1 MSAPGPVEPG
11 WRALP
16 AGRTFSPAFRRLRDE
31 AFAWIAS
38 YYDRSHLTRAA
49 DWMLVL
55 APEAPEHLILAA
67 LMHDLER
74 SVPGGPVLD
83 KAAMAWDDLD
93 YNTAHAYRSAEV
105 VSAWLADHGAPAA
118 FVTGVQQ
125 PIREHEFGGSPDGD
139 LMQAADSISFLETN
153 GDLVSGWA
161 VRGECTAAKSEAK
174 LRWMYERIRLERA
187 RPWALPYLERS
198 VDQLRRATS
207 SSAARS
213 AADA

>member
-1 MSAPGPVEPG
+1 MSGLSSVEPA

-16 AGRTFSPAFRRLRDE
+16 EERAFSNEFMRLRRA
-31 AFAWIAS
+31 AFEWLEP
-38 YYDRSHLTRAA
+38 YYDRTHLTRAA

-55 APEAPEHLILAA
+55 APDAPEYLVLAA

-83 KAAMAWDDLD
+83 KANTAWDDVD
-93 YNTAHAYRSAEV
+93 YNTAHTHRSAEV
-105 VSAWLADHGAPAA
+105 VSGWLADHDAPAA
-118 FVTGVQQ
+118 FVEGIRR
-125 PIREHEFGGSPDGD
+125 PIREHEFGGSPEGD

-153 GDLVSGWA
+153 GELVSAWA
-161 VRGECTAAKSEAK
+161 VRGECSVEKSEEK

-198 VDQLRRATS
+198 VGHLRRSTGEQ
-207 SSAARS
+207 R
-213 AADA
+213 